1 MYEFQTV
8 ATSWNPTAKIF
19 WIESKIYVVD
29 TAILFGM
36 IYIMM
41 TKLLFFGYP
50 FMAQKYSRHCCHEED
65 IHVGS

>member
-29 TAILFGM
+29 M
-36 IYIMM
+36 
-41 TKLLFFGYP
+41 P
-50 FMAQKYSRHCCHEED
+50 FCD
-65 IHVGS
+65 IVWYDLYNDETIIFWISFYGPKIF